1 MGYNLTNYFH
11 VNKNQLFKQKF
22 FSITWFDTNTND
34 SELWIRESWI
44 LKTGIDLEW
53 SFVNLRINF
62 IFVRYPV
69 KIDYFTIIYE
79 CCSFPNLNGR
89 FSVWVVFNNFLLID
103 ATDRSKISSDP
114 FQPIFRR
121 KPIPP
126 FIFHEHSFKRQEIFL
141 S

>member
-1 MGYNLTNYFH
+1 MMGYNLTNYFH

-79 CCSFPNLNGR
+79 CCSFPNLYGLYVLWYESYLTI
-89 FSVWVVFNNFLLID
+89 FSL
-103 ATDRSKISSDP
+103 
-114 FQPIFRR
+114 
-121 KPIPP
+121 
-126 FIFHEHSFKRQEIFL
+126 
-141 S
+141 